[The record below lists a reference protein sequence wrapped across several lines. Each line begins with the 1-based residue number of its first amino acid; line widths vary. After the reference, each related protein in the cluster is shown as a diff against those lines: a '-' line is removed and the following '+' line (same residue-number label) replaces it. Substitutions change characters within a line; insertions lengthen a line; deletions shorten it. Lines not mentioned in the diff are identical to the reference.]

1 MGRSIFASHLIIRI
15 HDSEKQ
21 KKEEKKTLIEQAAAL
36 IRLPRQL
43 HFATFL
49 KPAITIWNTIIYL
62 RTVNNDFM
70 HGYNHSLAQRKQW
83 MKRDFMHGHCHE
95 ELQTAMLKYQIY
107 KPN

>member
-49 KPAITIWNTIIYL
+49 KPAITI
-62 RTVNNDFM
+62 
-70 HGYNHSLAQRKQW
+70 
-83 MKRDFMHGHCHE
+83 
-95 ELQTAMLKYQIY
+95 
-107 KPN
+107 